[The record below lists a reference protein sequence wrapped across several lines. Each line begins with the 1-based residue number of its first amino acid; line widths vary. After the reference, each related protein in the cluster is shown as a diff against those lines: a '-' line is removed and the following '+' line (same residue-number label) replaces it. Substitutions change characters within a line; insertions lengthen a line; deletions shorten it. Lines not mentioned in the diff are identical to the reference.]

1 MYRIPFN
8 AAPLYITSNGTIGY
22 TIFRKPNK
30 ALLSGCANLTRPL
43 LASFFTADQL
53 NHSLL
58 TLTLISSPL
67 KELPKALPLGP
78 KQKNPPNQ
86 PRLALV
92 LVWKCSLLVGHAQW
106 GQIRRDNNS
115 NEKKGSSV
123 RRSCNELVIYY
134 APSWRGLIN
143 GQRIGSDLAGMS
155 ALIGRVRSSTA
166 FAKLMQIMRAS
177 TRWWCKRCRWWASGW
192 WWECGGTYQCRPN
205 ESSGPKRILWVRL
218 SGHKSS

>member
-1 MYRIPFN
+1 MPKRDIILKVHNRIQCCIIIYNYRSNKLRILEPVRVYN
-8 AAPLYITSNGTIGY
+8 LQSAEVSLSLSLTLTSHDLY
-22 TIFRKPNK
+22 
-30 ALLSGCANLTRPL
+30 LLSSSLLTN
-43 LASFFTADQL
+43 SFL
-53 NHSLL
+53 IHSLL

-67 KELPKALPLGP
+67 KELAKALSLGP

-115 NEKKGSSV
+115 SSDGKKGSSV

-166 FAKLMQIMRAS
+166 FAKLMQIMRGQHKMMMQTMLMMS
-177 TRWWCKRCRWWASGW
+177 
-192 WWECGGTYQCRPN
+192 
-205 ESSGPKRILWVRL
+205 IRL
-218 SGHKSS
+218 MMGMWGNVSMQA